1 MLFLSSAVSV
11 TNLGSDAMPTI
22 SAEFDSPD
30 GVGLS
35 EDMPN
40 KKIPKSMLVY
50 TEFADSQISATGELK
65 NTLDIIRANFL
76 NDYHVDNLTDYSEL
90 ASVITDY
97 DVILIPEQEKLS
109 SENITTIGAAWAGV
123 FDSFVESGGVLV
135 ILDCY
140 SGSATIDG
148 PGLRLFNETGLV
160 MTYNLDA
167 YTGETNTVVNTDDA
181 LSRGINAT
189 FPGTN
194 GALRFNGTG
203 GVSVVEDSTAST
215 VYHITRG
222 SGHIALLGFDLYN
235 SGEAQEQILINA
247 IQLTRHVVFDQS
259 HSSHY
264 NIQGDYVNIS
274 MELVN
279 QGYAVSSMSTFS
291 ADILAA
297 CDLLILQVSYV
308 AYNTTE
314 VDIISTF
321 VENGGGVFIITEFG
335 DYGEELDPV
344 TDHFG
349 FVRNKSSS
357 HIIETDDYDTFQPYI
372 IYNTS
377 NFESHSVM
385 IDVARVEFDKSGG
398 FASIPAHAIPLVTTD
413 TDGTSFW
420 SDGSPADGVVIAAA
434 ASYGIGR
441 IAVMSDI
448 DMGSPTSNPDGD
460 ADVNLYDSDN
470 EMFLFNFIQ
479 WCSSGGQEEKFIL
492 FDETHGPSWFVNA
505 SYYGLAQF
513 LTENGYTVRWQW
525 SWNAALIESCDV
537 LLLHGDDVN
546 YTNAELV
553 DIVDFVN
560 AGGGLTM
567 FGGAGG
573 YSDEIDSVLAE
584 FGMDFNNTGVITDTD
599 DTIGTLENIF
609 YNASNFGSHP
619 VMDGVSRIEILRSSP
634 LLTIGGGTALVSTDT
649 DGTAKYDDGTPA
661 DGLPLACA
669 LEHELGR
676 VFVIGDRLFQRYS
689 GDNDA
694 DGIGNLYDS
703 DNDIF
708 LRNAFYWLSE
718 NRGPVVELTAP
729 SGGGTLEGMV
739 NIEWTAADPNKD
751 PMTFDLYY
759 SPNGG
764 SDWTL
769 IVDSLVT
776 TSFIWNTTTVDDGVD
791 YLIRV
796 EAFDDKWINALDT
809 TPAVFTIDNNGPD
822 MSHLAIGAWPTPE
835 SPVPISVNVT
845 DISGVDTVLCNYT
858 TDGGSTWT
866 VANMTHDSGDTYSV
880 DLGPFADGTVVE
892 YIISAND
899 TLDHWTTLALEGIT
913 VAEPAT
919 TTTTTDTDTEPGT
932 SPLDT
937 TLIIIIAAVVG
948 VVAIIIIVVV
958 MKKK

>member
-676 VFVIGDRLFQRYS
+676 VFVIGDRLFQR
-689 GDNDA
+689 
-694 DGIGNLYDS
+694 
-703 DNDIF
+703 
-708 LRNAFYWLSE
+708 
-718 NRGPVVELTAP
+718 
-729 SGGGTLEGMV
+729 
-739 NIEWTAADPNKD
+739 
-751 PMTFDLYY
+751 
-759 SPNGG
+759 
-764 SDWTL
+764 
-769 IVDSLVT
+769 
-776 TSFIWNTTTVDDGVD
+776 
-791 YLIRV
+791 
-796 EAFDDKWINALDT
+796 
-809 TPAVFTIDNNGPD
+809 
-822 MSHLAIGAWPTPE
+822 
-835 SPVPISVNVT
+835 
-845 DISGVDTVLCNYT
+845 
-858 TDGGSTWT
+858 
-866 VANMTHDSGDTYSV
+866 
-880 DLGPFADGTVVE
+880 
-892 YIISAND
+892 
-899 TLDHWTTLALEGIT
+899 
-913 VAEPAT
+913 
-919 TTTTTDTDTEPGT
+919 
-932 SPLDT
+932 
-937 TLIIIIAAVVG
+937 
-948 VVAIIIIVVV
+948 
-958 MKKK
+958 